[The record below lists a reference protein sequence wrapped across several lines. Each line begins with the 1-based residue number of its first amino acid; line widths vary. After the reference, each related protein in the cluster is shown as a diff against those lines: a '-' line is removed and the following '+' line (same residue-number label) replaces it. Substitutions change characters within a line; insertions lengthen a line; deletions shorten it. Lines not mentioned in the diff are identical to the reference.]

1 MNASRIA
8 ACAVLCLLAALVSGH
23 AHAQAAEDGSYK
35 LNAGDVLVITVWK
48 EPDLSR
54 EALVRPDGRITFPLV
69 GDVMAAGN
77 SPEQLQAAIVEKMQL
92 YIPDASVNV
101 SVAAVNGN
109 KVYVLGKVA
118 RPGEYVVTRHL
129 DVMQALALAGGLNSF
144 ANEDKIRILRRQPDG
159 TQQALRFDY
168 SDVSNGKRLETN
180 ITLMSGD
187 LVIVP

>member
-1 MNASRIA
+1 MNASRTVL
-8 ACAVLCLLAALVSGH
+8 CAVLCLMAALVSGH
-23 AHAQAAEDGSYK
+23 ARAQAAEDGAYE

-54 EALVRPDGRITFPLV
+54 EALVRPDGKITFPLV

-77 SPEQLQAAIVEKMQL
+77 SPEQVQAAIVEKMQL

-101 SVAAVNGN
+101 AVAAVNGN

-118 RPGEYVVTRHL
+118 RPGEYVVTRQL

-159 TQQALRFDY
+159 SQQALRFDY

-180 ITLMSGD
+180 IMLTSGD